1 MKNLMHGLRNLVLAL
16 FFLGAPAAADD
27 LFMVRMDKPF
37 PEAMTLLQS
46 AISSRGYTI
55 TRLQQVNENLER
67 RDYRS
72 DMYRVVYFG
81 KLDEVRKVTAENPE
95 LIPFLPLNITIF
107 AEGEQ
112 TILVASHPQML
123 RQYFASPV
131 LNPVFDRWEQD
142 IGAIMDEVREDGYAD
157 AGGASPGK

>member
-1 MKNLMHGLRNLVLAL
+1 MKKFMQWIAGVIMSLLLA
-16 FFLGAPAAADD
+16 APAAADG
-27 LFMVRMDKPF
+27 LLMVRMDKPF

-67 RDYRS
+67 RAFKS

-81 KLDEVRKVTAENPE
+81 KHDEVRKVSAIEPRM
-95 LIPFLPLNITIF
+95 IPFLPLNITIF

-112 TILVASHPQML
+112 SILIASHPQTL
-123 RQYFASPV
+123 AKFFPDPA
-131 LNPVFDRWEQD
+131 LKPVFDHWERD
-142 IGAIMDEVREDGYAD
+142 VEAIMDELREG
-157 AGGASPGK
+157 S

>member
-1 MKNLMHGLRNLVLAL
+1 MRKLLQTLAGFVLTVCLVGTPAFADSLLMARVNE
-16 FFLGAPAAADD
+16 
-27 LFMVRMDKPF
+27 PF

-55 TRLQQVNENLER
+55 TRLQQVNENLAR
-67 RDYRS
+67 REFKS

-81 KLDEVRKVTAENPE
+81 KLDEVRKVTAAHPD

-112 TILVASHPQML
+112 AILVASHPRSLQAFFPDPAL
-123 RQYFASPV
+123 K
-131 LNPVFDRWEQD
+131 PVFERWEKD
-142 IGAIMDEVREDGYAD
+142 MDSIMDELRER
-157 AGGASPGK
+157 AGS